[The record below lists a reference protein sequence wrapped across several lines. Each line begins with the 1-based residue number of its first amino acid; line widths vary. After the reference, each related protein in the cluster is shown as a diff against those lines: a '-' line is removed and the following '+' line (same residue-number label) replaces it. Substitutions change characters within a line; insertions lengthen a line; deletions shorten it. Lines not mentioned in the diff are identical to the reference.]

1 LLTFRFPRFARVPT
15 AQSPSFARVFGSW
28 FCALWAPGVSNRPRA
43 AVKRA
48 SGAGLV
54 AACAFC
60 AVLAMPLPVGAQEA
74 APGGPDTPSG
84 ATDVGQGADP
94 ADSISTRNSTQDS
107 PQALSAD
114 QAFAARQKEL
124 DDRSTENNYEF
135 AVEQHNCYDTFFV
148 NHCVNKARDK
158 MRAIQ
163 ADIRSQQL
171 SLDDEK
177 RAEHARQRDQQ
188 QALKQAQNDADA
200 PQRAAQDARNQQ
212 AFEDKQRQHALD
224 QAQRQSE
231 APQRTAN
238 EQAYEQ
244 KQRQHAID
252 QAQRGISPTQAAA
265 NQKAYDQKQ
274 ADFQRQLD
282 EAHQQAAQKAQER
295 TEKQQR
301 YQQKQIDAAQHKKDV
316 EARQKQAAEKA
327 QQKQQDDLKQQ
338 QQLDQQQKQQK
349 QQ

>member
-1 LLTFRFPRFARVPT
+1 MFRCPSTTLLTFRFPRAARAPA
-15 AQSPSFARVFGSW
+15 AQLPFVSPSFARVFASW
-28 FCALWAPGVSNRPRA
+28 FRALSALSSA

-48 SGAGLV
+48 GGAGV
-54 AACAFC
+54 IAACALY
-60 AVLAMPLPVGAQEA
+60 AALAMPLPARAQEPGLTA
-74 APGGPDTPSG
+74 AG
-84 ATDVGQGADP
+84 ATSDSATETGQGADA
-94 ADSISTRNSTQDS
+94 ADATQAS
-107 PQALSAD
+107 SVD

-124 DDRSTENNYEF
+124 DDRSAENNYQF
-135 AVEQHNCYDTFFV
+135 AVERHNCYDTYFV
-148 NHCVNKARDK
+148 NHCLNKARDK

-188 QALKQAQNDADA
+188 QALRQAQDEANA

-224 QAQRQSE
+224 EAQRQSE
-231 APQRTAN
+231 APQRAAN

-295 TEKQQR
+295 VEKQQR
-301 YQQKQIDAAQHKKDV
+301 FQQKQIDAAQHKKDV

-327 QQKQQDDLKQQ
+327 QQKQQDELKQQ
-338 QQLDQQQKQQK
+338 QQLQQPQTQQ
-349 QQ
+349 